1 MKRKA
6 TKRYN
11 SSKSNNESYVGPDN
25 KIEDISYKT
34 DYALKV
40 LERTDAWINNCDNKM
55 SVLLGTI
62 GIILTILL
70 TTESISKAC
79 GFVMR
84 LFEEV
89 NLHKALFLMALFIV
103 LFFYIITAFH
113 VINTVFARTDSNRYF
128 QKKMSE
134 KSNVFFGSVS
144 KMSYAEYMKHFV
156 HETTEERLND
166 ILSQIYINSVIASEK
181 YKNYNRSLKWTVM
194 SVSLTIVIVIW
205 ALVGF

>member
-1 MKRKA
+1 MKKKA
-6 TKRYN
+6 TKRYS
-11 SSKSNNESYVGPDN
+11 SSKSNNESYVGTDN
-25 KIEDISYKT
+25 KLEDISYKT

-55 SVLLGTI
+55 SVLLGAI

-79 GFVMR
+79 DFVMR

-134 KSNVFFGSVS
+134 KSNMFFGSVS
-144 KMSYAEYMKHFV
+144 KMNFAEYMKHFV